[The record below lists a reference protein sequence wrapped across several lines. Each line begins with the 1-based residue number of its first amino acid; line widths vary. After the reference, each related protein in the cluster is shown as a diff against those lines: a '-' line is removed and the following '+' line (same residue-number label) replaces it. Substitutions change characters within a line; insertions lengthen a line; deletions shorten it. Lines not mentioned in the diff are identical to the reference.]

1 MYIATVEMIMTTK
14 LEILEKRIDSAMTAR
29 DRCAE
34 GSWGEDYWSKVVA
47 HLMRQLNRYVNGEK
61 LLIHEYNNMN

>member
-1 MYIATVEMIMTTK
+1 MTTK

-47 HLMRQLNRYVNGEK
+47 HLMRQLNRYVNDDK
-61 LLIHEYNNMN
+61 YLIHEYDSVN